1 MAKKEVKGL
10 VKLVVPAKQAN
21 PAPPIGPALGAAGV
35 NIAEFCKQF
44 NDKTADKEPGMPIPC
59 IITVY
64 TDRSFE
70 FIMKLPPVSYYI
82 KKALKLKIGS
92 HKPGRDFVGTI
103 SQAQIKEIAEAKNE
117 LLKIPYEQRVVDR
130 IRLKYS
136 VDDELAILRQ
146 RDTKPDE
153 FIAYNDFVER
163 IKAEEKEA
171 VSGK

>member
-1 MAKKEVKGL
+1 MSEYKCVNGVK
-10 VKLVVPAKQAN
+10 
-21 PAPPIGPALGAAGV
+21 
-35 NIAEFCKQF
+35 
-44 NDKTADKEPGMPIPC
+44 MPM
-59 IITVY
+59 T
-64 TDRSFE
+64 E
-70 FIMKLPPVSYYI
+70 E
-82 KKALKLKIGS
+82 
-92 HKPGRDFVGTI
+92 
-103 SQAQIKEIAEAKNE
+103 EIAEAKNE